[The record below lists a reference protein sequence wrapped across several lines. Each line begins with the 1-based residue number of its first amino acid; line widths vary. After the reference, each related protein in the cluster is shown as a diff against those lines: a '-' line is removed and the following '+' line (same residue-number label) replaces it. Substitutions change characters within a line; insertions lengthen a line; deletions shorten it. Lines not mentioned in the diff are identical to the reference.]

1 VGSRQRQSLRRL
13 VIDFP
18 SIQPASNSANMWN
31 ESALNNKKQTGHIHK
46 MGNGCCKK
54 NKKHKKKNNFNS
66 FLKNHFPMLNDCL
79 VSFKQT
85 H

>member
-18 SIQPASNSANMWN
+18 SSQPASNSANMWN

-54 NKKHKKKNNFNS
+54 KKNTKKRIISILF
-66 FLKNHFPMLNDCL
+66 
-79 VSFKQT
+79 
-85 H
+85 